1 MLLAPTLKYEATSG
15 KQKPEHFDEEPND
28 VLETSFGGPFEQT
41 GLTITT
47 TQTNEEEVEV
57 NTAV

>member
-1 MLLAPTLKYEATSG
+1 VG
-15 KQKPEHFDEEPND
+15 HEEPND

-57 NTAV
+57 SAAI